1 MSGTFLVWSSSVWCC
16 LLPSSYTRLTVSH
29 TVSSAEGRPVGRNE
43 TERDG
48 VGTGGTEPGSL
59 TIASVPFSSCRVS
72 PPSLRSLGSS
82 LHSVPE
88 PVGCRERSGKGRRR
102 DKVRHDNSQR
112 NQGRS
117 RLSFF
122 SWLPPLLSLACLL
135 RFLCSLPSLSVHCP
149 PTHIHPTRFAPLN
162 HSLGGAHGPGVCNES
177 EVSPDRVAAP
187 PPACGAYCEG
197 GYERSGK
204 GIGWRKG

>member
-112 NQGRS
+112 NQGNS
-117 RLSFF
+117 RFSPFVVSYLGSSPCLRLVNLLLWSYLS
-122 SWLPPLLSLACLL
+122 SCR
-135 RFLCSLPSLSVHCP
+135 RF
-149 PTHIHPTRFAPLN
+149 TRFVP
-162 HSLGGAHGPGVCNES
+162 SPKKS
-177 EVSPDRVAAP
+177 E
-187 PPACGAYCEG
+187 
-197 GYERSGK
+197 
-204 GIGWRKG
+204 